1 METVRIV
8 SSILLEN
15 GTVKALLETKR
26 IDVFHRIIEW
36 LHSEGFI
43 DDSAL
48 RDILLDLAE
57 LSNLTGSDYAKKIKI
72 IEEKISRA
80 LTHEPPSRNLFE
92 QILRGE
98 FSKIH
103 AIIEQLYSKGRINDS
118 VLRELMLDLAEL
130 SYLTGKDYIKKLKS
144 LLRNLKACYHDV

>member
-1 METVRIV
+1 MIETVRII

-26 IDVFHRIIEW
+26 IDVLHRIIEW
-36 LHSEGFI
+36 LHSEGLI

-80 LTHEPPSRNLFE
+80 LTHEPPSRNLF
-92 QILRGE
+92 
-98 FSKIH
+98 
-103 AIIEQLYSKGRINDS
+103 D
-118 VLRELMLDLAEL
+118 
-130 SYLTGKDYIKKLKS
+130 
-144 LLRNLKACYHDV
+144 